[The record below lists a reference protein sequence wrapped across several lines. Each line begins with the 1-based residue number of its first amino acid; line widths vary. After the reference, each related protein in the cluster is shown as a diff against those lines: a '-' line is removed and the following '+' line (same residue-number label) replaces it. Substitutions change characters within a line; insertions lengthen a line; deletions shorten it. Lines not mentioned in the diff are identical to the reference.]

1 MPRDLQLDHR
11 QNSQSVS
18 SNGSHRKKLKVT
30 ATETSR
36 NSNAEDEDKKTL
48 ETTIQKLLDK
58 KKLSADFTHYELQMI
73 WEASVEKLK
82 PLLTLSSTEDI
93 EFLQS
98 LCCDLFL
105 YDDNYRGASTM
116 DELLKKEKYW
126 EEKLRRI

>member
-1 MPRDLQLDHR
+1 MTD
-11 QNSQSVS
+11 
-18 SNGSHRKKLKVT
+18 
-30 ATETSR
+30 
-36 NSNAEDEDKKTL
+36 AEDEDKKTL

-82 PLLTLSSTEDI
+82 PLLTLSSTEDV

-126 EEKLRRI
+126 EEKLRCI

>member
-1 MPRDLQLDHR
+1 MNKGTEDQTSED
-11 QNSQSVS
+11 
-18 SNGSHRKKLKVT
+18 KLT
-30 ATETSR
+30 DAEY
-36 NSNAEDEDKKTL
+36 EDESNPMKKV
-48 ETTIQKLLDK
+48 IKKLLDEK

-73 WEASVEKLK
+73 WEASVENLK
-82 PLLTLSSTEDI
+82 APLHLALAEDV

-126 EEKLRRI
+126 EEKLRCI